1 MERLAWHAKS
11 RLFFSKNLR
20 RYINTTINCV
30 MIKRRWKA
38 CFTTEVFIKLIYV
51 CKLHRCCSIGHALMP
66 LKCAHLHRLWMF
78 AESYSAID
86 NSWFT
91 DIWFVSV
98 TGHYFKTKAI
108 LFFLCQYVYDVNLDA
123 GIVWLACVR
132 DLKVARQ
139 FILIQC
145 FPRLCLAQYGGILYT
160 IHHSHIVRCF
170 RTHVLQTKTIINDVL
185 GPFIYVWQWR
195 TTCVPAARLNNA
207 ILRAI
212 GRGGL
217 SSYHLRIIRCRRY
230 ISSVFILFLGQYN
243 EEIKQFSLFVT
254 P

>member
-11 RLFFSKNLR
+11 RLFFFKELEEVHKHNNKLRDDKTQMKSVLYNRSFHKIDLCLQVTQMLQISKPKQ
-20 RYINTTINCV
+20 YC
-30 MIKRRWKA
+30 
-38 CFTTEVFIKLIYV
+38 
-51 CKLHRCCSIGHALMP
+51 
-66 LKCAHLHRLWMF
+66 
-78 AESYSAID
+78 
-86 NSWFT
+86 
-91 DIWFVSV
+91 
-98 TGHYFKTKAI
+98 
-108 LFFLCQYVYDVNLDA
+108 FFLCQYVYDVNLDA

-145 FPRLCLAQYGGILYT
+145 FPRLCLAQYGGKLYT
-160 IHHSHIVRCF
+160 IHHNHIVRCF

-207 ILRAI
+207 ILRPI